1 MWYPTLDQPFGR
13 RENAQ
18 SLTEFALTLPFFM
31 MLMMVAVQLSLLTM
45 AQLAV
50 MWVATDNIRHA
61 ATSTA
66 GVGDNWSVADSC
78 QTTYRNT
85 KLPSILTTANIT
97 TFTFSP
103 SYTPTTVNCA
113 NASLN
118 SPQPGAVT
126 PPRTRGGAL
135 RLTVQYNP
143 TNLIFLP
150 TTFFGVPIR
159 TTLPSYTAAAMM
171 E

>member
-1 MWYPTLDQPFGR
+1 MRYPTLGQAFGR

-18 SLTEFALTLPFFM
+18 SLTEFALTVPFFM
-31 MLMMVAVQLSLLTM
+31 LMMMFAVQMSLLTM

-50 MWVATDNIRHA
+50 MWMATDNIRHA

-66 GVGDNWSVADSC
+66 GVGDNWSLADSC
-78 QTTYRNT
+78 QTTYRNS
-85 KLPSILTTANIT
+85 KLPAILTTANIS
-97 TFTFSP
+97 TFSFSP
-103 SYTPTTVNCA
+103 SYAPGTVNCA

-118 SPQPGAVT
+118 SPAT
-126 PPRTRGGAL
+126 TRVRGSGL

-150 TTFFGVPIR
+150 TTFGFGPWLQVPIR